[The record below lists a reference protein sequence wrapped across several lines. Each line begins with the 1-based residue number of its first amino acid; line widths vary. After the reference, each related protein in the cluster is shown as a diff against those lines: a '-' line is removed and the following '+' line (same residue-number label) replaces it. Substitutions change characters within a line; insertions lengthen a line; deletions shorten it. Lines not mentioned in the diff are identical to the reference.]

1 MADPAIW
8 SKLPLAL
15 MPIIIQQTSEPST
28 LKALCEST
36 RGSSYLHLL
45 CLRETF
51 RVYTIEKSDLLSAPL
66 GFRVREGESDDD
78 DDDEADEEDY
88 DRDEALLDEEDD
100 SSLFEPARYKSFY
113 REIGPHIKRLVL
125 NFRFNSV
132 ETPDGLTE
140 SEDIHYTVAS
150 LLPHT
155 SNLEEIDHDGVIY
168 QELLDCLIATPSLK
182 VFKARKTCV
191 AQPCTLSNL
200 PRRPTDLLLNWDKL
214 GALSFLKTL
223 HISHLFKPEAI
234 GLASA
239 IKGMHQLEDLH
250 VAASSLVTP
259 MGNSIATD
267 EHSHL
272 VTLLAAL
279 NRPIPT
285 DNGEVPR
292 GFPISLKR
300 LSLVDITAL

>member
-1 MADPAIW
+1 M
-8 SKLPLAL
+8 L

-78 DDDEADEEDY
+78 EADEEDY
-88 DRDEALLDEEDD
+88 DRDETLLDEEDD
-100 SSLFEPARYKSFY
+100 SSLFESARYKSSY
-113 REIGPHIKRLVL
+113 QEIGPHIKRLVL

-132 ETPDGLTE
+132 ETQDRLIK

-150 LLPHT
+150 LLSHA

-182 VFKARKTCV
+182 VFKARKTWV

-200 PRRPTDLLLNWDKL
+200 PRRPNDLLLNWDKL

-223 HISHLFKPEAI
+223 HISHLFEPEAI

-239 IKGMHQLEDLH
+239 IKGMNQLEDLH
-250 VAASSLVTP
+250 VAASSLLTP
-259 MGNSIATD
+259 MGNSIASD

-285 DNGEVPR
+285 DKGEVPR
-292 GFPISLKR
+292 GFPVSLKR
-300 LSLVDITAL
+300 LSLVDFNAL